1 MTGKNRKI
9 VQLTLISIGF
19 FLILATYFYPKINE
33 GKLKDTIVKENEV
46 DTVEIEDVTEDV
58 KDNVFKNVSYKGFY
72 NFDKPFTVKS
82 EKAHILADDPN
93 LVYMTRMN
101 VVMRINNERV
111 VTITSDKG
119 RYNKITFDCYF
130 EDNVRA
136 TDGKNIILSENLDL
150 LTNEDAATAYN
161 RVFLSNPEGSLRA
174 DKIVYNFETKS
185 YRISMFDDRK
195 VKIKLI
201 K

>member
-1 MTGKNRKI
+1 
-9 VQLTLISIGF
+9 
-19 FLILATYFYPKINE
+19 
-33 GKLKDTIVKENEV
+33 
-46 DTVEIEDVTEDV
+46 
-58 KDNVFKNVSYKGFY
+58 
-72 NFDKPFTVKS
+72 
-82 EKAHILADDPN
+82 
-93 LVYMTRMN
+93 MTRMN
-101 VVMRINNERV
+101 VVMRINDERV

-174 DKIVYNFETKS
+174 DKIVYNFETKIIRQKKS
-185 YRISMFDDRK
+185 
-195 VKIKLI
+195 IKSKTVNNEI
-201 K
+201 